1 VQQAVATVLNLI
13 YEEDF
18 LGFSYGFRPGRGAH
32 DALDALTVGIVTKKV
47 NWILDA
53 DIRGFFDNISHEKLV
68 ELLELRVADQRVLR
82 LIQKWLK
89 AGVSE
94 EGQWSETKVG
104 TPQGAVMT
112 A

>member
-1 VQQAVATVLNLI
+1 
-13 YEEDF
+13 
-18 LGFSYGFRPGRGAH
+18 
-32 DALDALTVGIVTKKV
+32 
-47 NWILDA
+47 
-53 DIRGFFDNISHEKLV
+53 LV
-68 ELLELRVADQRVLR
+68 ELRVADRRVLR